1 MSTLRYAVPQGP
13 TPTLQLSRIIR
24 PPTGPTSLTLTPA
37 TETDTAQAI
46 DFTAGSQIKVGVAL
60 AGASNTSQVARQVP
74 AAPRQE
80 PKDPVPGVFVFVY
93 SAPPIFNVIVPG
105 GTNQGYKFGAVP
117 PIAAVSVMGSRIVLS
132 RVASGPQQFTLTPA
146 TETDTAVALSLT
158 YLKTLVS
165 ATETD
170 AAQALSVQ
178 KSVTLTP
185 ATETDSAQTIIA
197 QKFATLTP
205 ATEVDAAQALTA
217 FKSVTVTPATET
229 DSAQAITRGGT
240 VTLTPAT
247 ETDSAQAL
255 SLTYVKTV
263 TPAAE
268 TDTAQSV
275 SRQKIATLTAAVETD
290 TAQPVTFAVFRSLTP
305 AGETDTAVTL
315 SVSGA
320 AHFLTLTSATET
332 DLALSLGWAPIPR
345 NVDQSTAVTAL
356 VESGAASTSNVN

>member
-13 TPTLQLSRIIR
+13 TPTLRLSRIIR

-117 PIAAVSVMGSRIVLS
+117 QIAAVSVMGSRIVLS

-170 AAQALSVQ
+170 AAQTV
-178 KSVTLTP
+178 
-185 ATETDSAQTIIA
+185 IA

-332 DLALSLGWAPIPR
+332 DLALSVGWAPIPR